1 MTFRATSRQYEQEG
15 NALVYVFVFALIVI
29 YLVLAAQY
37 ESFRDPLIILIALP
51 TALFGALLPLNIGG
65 FLGFAS
71 INIYS
76 QIGLVTL
83 IGLISKHGI
92 LMVDFANRLQETRG
106 FSRRGA
112 IEEAAA
118 VRLRPILMTT
128 AAMVVGMVP
137 LILAS
142 GAGARS
148 RFDIGLTIFAG
159 MAIGTLFT
167 LFVTPAVYTFLA
179 RDHAAA
185 DGERKGA
192 GAFGAGGAAGGA
204 VRRA

>member
-1 MTFRATSRQYEQEG
+1 M
-15 NALVYVFVFALIVI
+15 
-29 YLVLAAQY
+29 
-37 ESFRDPLIILIALP
+37 
-51 TALFGALLPLNIGG
+51 PLNVGG
-65 FLGFAS
+65 VLGFAS

-106 FSRRGA
+106 HSRRSA

-128 AAMVVGMVP
+128 GAMVVGMIP

-148 RFDIGLTIFAG
+148 RFAIGVTIFAG

-179 RDHAAA
+179 RDHAALMA
-185 DGERKGA
+185 REKALGHLAKDEGRAEEEKA
-192 GAFGAGGAAGGA
+192 KEAAE
-204 VRRA
+204 

>member
-1 MTFRATSRQYEQEG
+1 
-15 NALVYVFVFALIVI
+15 
-29 YLVLAAQY
+29 
-37 ESFRDPLIILIALP
+37 
-51 TALFGALLPLNIGG
+51 LFGALLPLNVGG
-65 FLGFAS
+65 VLGFAS

-106 FSRRGA
+106 YSRRAA

-128 AAMVVGMVP
+128 AAMVVGMAP
-137 LILAS
+137 LIFAT
-142 GAGARS
+142 GAGAVS
-148 RFDIGLTIFAG
+148 RFNIGVTIFAG

-179 RDHAAA
+179 RDHAALMA
-185 DGERKGA
+185 REKGL
-192 GAFGAGGAAGGA
+192 GRLKKEEVEVG
-204 VRRA
+204 

>member
-1 MTFRATSRQYEQEG
+1 
-15 NALVYVFVFALIVI
+15 
-29 YLVLAAQY
+29 
-37 ESFRDPLIILIALP
+37 
-51 TALFGALLPLNIGG
+51 
-65 FLGFAS
+65 
-71 INIYS
+71 
-76 QIGLVTL
+76 
-83 IGLISKHGI
+83 
-92 LMVDFANRLQETRG
+92 MVDFANRLQESRG

-179 RDHAAA
+179 RDHAALIA
-185 DGERKGA
+185 RER
-192 GAFGAGGAAGGA
+192 AAGHLPPEEEPERDG
-204 VRRA
+204 

>member
-1 MTFRATSRQYEQEG
+1 MTS
-15 NALVYVFVFALIVI
+15 V
-29 YLVLAAQY
+29 
-37 ESFRDPLIILIALP
+37 
-51 TALFGALLPLNIGG
+51 
-65 FLGFAS
+65 
-71 INIYS
+71 NIYT

-106 FSRRGA
+106 LTRRAA

-128 AAMVVGMVP
+128 AAMVVGMTP
-137 LILAS
+137 LIFAV

-159 MAIGTLFT
+159 MSVGTMFT
-167 LFVTPAVYTFLA
+167 LFVTPAVYTFVA

-185 DGERKGA
+185 TAAQAKTGA
-192 GAFGAGGAAGGA
+192 TGSPPVAHAPKAQAAQ
-204 VRRA
+204 